1 MSSYPQVICG
11 VLIWA
16 VINGFVIKEVGQSVA
31 PTILGALMSLVGVV
45 LYLPYLLKNLPS
57 LDRKQVFCLF
67 GLGITAA
74 LNNSFFYTAIAIKN
88 VSEAAL
94 VHYFASVLAVV
105 WVVLIP
111 LFKEKLDKASLL
123 SVGLG
128 LIGLLIMVG
137 NGWLKNELWLY
148 FALLSAFFYSFEIVF
163 SGQVSRG
170 NVSPHFSA
178 FTKLF
183 FQLMIMPLVA
193 VLLGQS
199 FSVRPDQYGPIVL
212 AGLLLFGSFILVF
225 SGLRKVAIK
234 HFAVLG
240 YLDRLGA
247 IAIGVLWWGERFG
260 WNVWVGGAL
269 ILFAEIPILFSGNKK
284 GAN

>member
-1 MSSYPQVICG
+1 MSGYSQVIGG

-57 LDRKQVFCLF
+57 LGKKQVFYLF
-67 GLGITAA
+67 GLGIAAA
-74 LNNSFFYTAIAIKN
+74 LNNSFFYTAIAVKN

-94 VHYFASVLAVV
+94 VHYFASVLAIV
-105 WVVLIP
+105 WIALIP

-128 LIGLLIMVG
+128 LMGLLVMVG

-183 FQLMIMPLVA
+183 FQLMIMPFVA

-199 FSVRPDQYGPIVL
+199 FSVRPDQYSPIVL

-225 SGLRKVAIK
+225 SGLRNVAIK
-234 HFAVLG
+234 HFAILG

-269 ILFAEIPILFSGNKK
+269 ILFAEIPILFSRNKK
-284 GAN
+284 EVS

>member
-1 MSSYPQVICG
+1 MSGYLQVTCG

-16 VINGFVIKEVGQSVA
+16 VINGFVVKEVSQSVA

-45 LYLPYLLKNLPS
+45 LYFPYLLKNLPS
-57 LDRKQVFCLF
+57 LDKKQVFCLF
-67 GLGITAA
+67 GLGVTAA
-74 LNNSFFYTAIAIKN
+74 LNNSFFYTAIAVKN

-94 VHYFASVLAVV
+94 VHYFASVLAIV
-105 WVVLIP
+105 WIALIP

-128 LIGLLIMVG
+128 LMGLLVMVG

-163 SGQVSRG
+163 SGQVSR
-170 NVSPHFSA
+170 NDVSPHLSA
-178 FTKLF
+178 FTKLS
-183 FQLMIMPLVA
+183 FQLMIMPITA
-193 VLLGQS
+193 VYLGQS
-199 FSVRPDQYGPIVL
+199 FSVSSDQYLPIAV

-225 SGLRKVAIK
+225 SGLRNVAVK
-234 HFAVLG
+234 HFAILG

-269 ILFAEIPILFSGNKK
+269 ILFAEIPILFSRNKK
-284 GAN
+284 EVS